1 MFSDIKLLDC
11 TLRDGGYYTNWNFD
25 DDVVDDYI
33 SAMNKLPIDYIELG
47 YRNNPHSEYLG
58 KFAYTPKSVLS
69 HIKKLSD
76 KRLVLM
82 INDKDTEPKDVPTL
96 LQPICD
102 LVDMIRIATAPEKI
116 LHALKLAEEIKKLG
130 LKVSLN
136 VMYMSTWLKNPD
148 FMSNLKYLDGVVDL
162 LCMVDSFGGIF
173 PDDLKKIVSVVKENT
188 SCTLG
193 FHGHNNLQMGLI
205 NAVTAVECGVDCI
218 DSTISGMG
226 RGAGNLSTELLLTY
240 LSENGLDVN
249 LNVVGEVVSL
259 FNPLLEK
266 YQWGTNLP
274 YMISGAYSIPQKD
287 VMSWVSNRAYSFNSI
302 VRALDNK
309 RTNKKDNAKFPLFV
323 ANENVK
329 NVLIIGGGTSVKEHL
344 NAIKEYI
351 KKYNSVLIFATCR
364 WVSHFQDCDNEKYY
378 VLVGNE
384 AKRMKQNISKET
396 FVGKC
401 ILSSYPRLMGTEVPD
416 FAMDKTFEIDKVTF
430 TDKYLDSCTTVSL
443 QIALMLSAQEINIIG
458 YDGYLGG
465 VLSEKEAK
473 LTMENR
479 TIITDFVKNT
489 NKDIVSLSET
499 LYNELTVKSIYQFL

>member
-1 MFSDIKLLDC
+1 MTNIKLLDC

-25 DDVVDDYI
+25 DNVVDAYI

-58 KFAYTPKSVLS
+58 KFAYTPKSVLT
-69 HIKKLSD
+69 HIKSLSD
-76 KRLVLM
+76 KQLVLM

-96 LQPICD
+96 LQPICG

-116 LHALKLAEEIKKLG
+116 LHALKLSEEIKKFG

-148 FMSNLKYLDGVVDL
+148 FMSNLKYLDGIVDL

-173 PDDLKKIVSVVKENT
+173 PDDLKKIVTVVKENT
-188 SCTLG
+188 SCPLG

-240 LSENGLDVN
+240 LSENGLDVD

-323 ANENVK
+323 ANENVN
-329 NVLIIGGGTSVKEHL
+329 NVLIIGGGASVKEHL

-351 KKYNSVLIFATCR
+351 RKYNSVLIFATCR
-364 WVSHFQDCDNEKYY
+364 WASYFQD
-378 VLVGNE
+378 
-384 AKRMKQNISKET
+384 
-396 FVGKC
+396 
-401 ILSSYPRLMGTEVPD
+401 
-416 FAMDKTFEIDKVTF
+416 
-430 TDKYLDSCTTVSL
+430 
-443 QIALMLSAQEINIIG
+443 
-458 YDGYLGG
+458 
-465 VLSEKEAK
+465 
-473 LTMENR
+473 
-479 TIITDFVKNT
+479 
-489 NKDIVSLSET
+489 
-499 LYNELTVKSIYQFL
+499 